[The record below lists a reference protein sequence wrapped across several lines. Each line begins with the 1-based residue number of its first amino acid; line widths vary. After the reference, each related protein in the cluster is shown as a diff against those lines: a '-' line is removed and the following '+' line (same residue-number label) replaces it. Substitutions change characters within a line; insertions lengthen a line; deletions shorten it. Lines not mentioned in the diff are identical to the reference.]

1 VDPQEFAP
9 FTQGWLYQFIDRFKN
24 RLNPR
29 EYSIIDNLLMH
40 MDGADQYL
48 RDCSASDKVKGA
60 SIKII
65 NRIIKHAHTENISNQ
80 TQTQTRRKTL
90 QEQSL
95 KAKKE
100 LHL

>member
-9 FTQGWLYQFIDRFKN
+9 FTQGWLYQFIDRFKK

-40 MDGADQYL
+40 MDSTDQLL

-65 NRIIKHAHTENISNQ
+65 NRIIK
-80 TQTQTRRKTL
+80 RRGNYN
-90 QEQSL
+90 E
-95 KAKKE
+95 
-100 LHL
+100 